1 MQGALRCTR
10 AELSN
15 TNLLVCSTVTQV
27 AVEDLSR
34 ALAPLSARSLERG
47 DERFRLLVDAVED
60 YAIVLLD
67 PAGNVVTWN
76 VGAERIKGFRE
87 SEIVGR
93 HCSIFYPEAVR
104 RAGKCEY
111 ELGTA
116 ARQGRFEDEGWRVRA
131 DGTLF
136 WANVVITALRDAQGK
151 HIGFAQVTRD
161 LTERRRAEEAL
172 RQSEERFRL
181 LVDNVTDHAIFMLDA
196 SGKVVTWNSGAERIK
211 GYRASE
217 IIGKHVSR
225 FFPDEDVEA
234 AQKMLDSALRAGRI
248 EDEGYRV
255 RKDGA
260 RFWASIVVTALRDSN
275 GRVMGYAVVTRDL
288 THRRMAENE
297 RILLAQAQEA
307 NRVKDEFLATVSHEL
322 RTPLNAILGWANI
335 LTGERVWDVATL
347 TKGLAVIRRNAQI
360 QAKII
365 EDILDVSRI
374 ITGKLRIETQILN
387 LADVVRDAIE
397 VVRPSFEQKGVELI
411 VQRCDDTELVGDAG
425 RLQQVV
431 WNLLSNAVKFT
442 DPGGKVTII
451 LERQDSRARV
461 SVEDTGRGL
470 SKEFLPHVFE
480 PFRQADGSSSR
491 KFGGIGLGLS
501 IVRHL
506 VELHGGQVSAES
518 EGEGRGAK
526 FVVELP
532 IRSPTSVAPTARSG
546 VQTRGHEERDELDD
560 VSILVVDDNADARE
574 LLAEFLCAKSLVV
587 HTAGSVQEA
596 LELLQKLRPEL
607 LVSDIGM
614 PGEDGYELIRRVRAL
629 PIDEGGGTL
638 AIALTAFARREDR
651 LRALRVGYDRHL
663 AKPIDPAE
671 LLSTIAELLGP
682 RRLRPTDR

>member
-1 MQGALRCTR
+1 MD
-10 AELSN
+10 S
-15 TNLLVCSTVTQV
+15 
-27 AVEDLSR
+27 
-34 ALAPLSARSLERG
+34 
-47 DERFRLLVDAVED
+47 VED

-76 VGAERIKGFRE
+76 VGAERIKGYSE
-87 SEIVGR
+87 SDIVGR
-93 HCSIFYPEAVR
+93 HCSLFYPEAVR

-116 ARQGRFEDEGWRVRA
+116 ARQGRFEDEGWRVRS
-131 DGTLF
+131 DGTPF
-136 WANVVITALRDAQGK
+136 WANVVITALRDSQGK

-161 LTERRRAEEAL
+161 LSERRRGEEAL

-181 LVDNVTDHAIFMLDA
+181 LVDNVTDHAIYMLDA
-196 SGKVVTWNSGAERIK
+196 SGKVMTWNSGAERIK
-211 GYRASE
+211 GYRAAE
-217 IIGKHVSR
+217 IVGKHVSR
-225 FFPDEDVEA
+225 FFPDEDA
-234 AQKMLDSALRAGRI
+234 AAAERMLESALRAGRI
-248 EDEGYRV
+248 EDEGYRI

-260 RFWASIVVTALRDSN
+260 RFWANVVVTALRDPS
-275 GRVMGYAVVTRDL
+275 GRVIGFAVVTRDL
-288 THRRMAENE
+288 THRRMAEDE

-397 VVRPSFEQKGVELI
+397 VVRPSFEQKGVDLLVE
-411 VQRCDDTELVGDAG
+411 RCDDSVELVGDAG

-442 DPGGKVTII
+442 EEGGKVTIA
-451 LERQDSRARV
+451 LLRQSTRAVVRV
-461 SVEDTGRGL
+461 HDTGRGL

-506 VELHGGQVSAES
+506 VELHGGRVVAES
-518 EGEGRGAK
+518 EGEGHGAT

-532 IRSPTSVAPTARSG
+532 IRTPTSLTPAIRSG
-546 VQTRGHEERDELDD
+546 VATRGSADRDVLED
-560 VSILVVDDNADARE
+560 VSVLVVDDNADARE
-574 LLAEFLCAKSLVV
+574 LLSEFLGMRLMRV
-587 HTAGSVQEA
+587 HTAGSAQEA
-596 LELLQKLRPEL
+596 FELVQMLRPEL
-607 LVSDIGM
+607 VVSDIGM
-614 PGEDGYELIRRVRAL
+614 PGEDGYELIRRVRGL
-629 PIDEGGGTL
+629 PHDAGGGTP

-651 LRALRVGYDRHL
+651 LRALRAGYDRHL

-671 LLSTIAELLGP
+671 LIATMADLLGP
-682 RRLRPTDR
+682 RSLRPSDR

>member
-1 MQGALRCTR
+1 LA
-10 AELSN
+10 AE
-15 TNLLVCSTVTQV
+15 
-27 AVEDLSR
+27 ELSR
-34 ALAPLSARSLERG
+34 AVAPHSTRSLDRG
-47 DERFRLLVDAVED
+47 DERFRLLVDSVED

-76 VGAERIKGFRE
+76 VGAERIKGYRE
-87 SEIVGR
+87 ADIVGR
-93 HCSIFYPEAVR
+93 HCSLFYPEPVR

-116 ARQGRFEDEGWRVRA
+116 ARQGRFEDEGWRVRS

-136 WANVVITALRDAQGK
+136 WANVVITALRDSQGK

-161 LTERRRAEEAL
+161 LSERRRAEEAL

-181 LVDNVTDHAIFMLDA
+181 LVDNVTDHAIYMLDA

-211 GYRASE
+211 GYRAAE
-217 IIGKHVSR
+217 IVGKHVSR
-225 FFPDEDVEA
+225 FFPNEDEDA
-234 AQKMLDSALRAGRI
+234 ARKMLENALRAGRI

-255 RKDGA
+255 RKDGS
-260 RFWASIVVTALRDSN
+260 RFWASVVVTALRDPN
-275 GRVMGYAVVTRDL
+275 ARVIGFAVVTRDL
-288 THRRMAENE
+288 THRRMAEDE

-335 LTGERVWDVATL
+335 LTGERVWDVGTL

-374 ITGKLRIETQILN
+374 ITGKLKIETQIVN

-397 VVRPSFEQKGVELI
+397 VVRPSFEQKGVDLLVE
-411 VQRCDDTELVGDAG
+411 RCDDTVELLGDAG

-442 DPGGKVTII
+442 DPGGKVLIC
-451 LERQDSRARV
+451 LQREAGRALVRV
-461 SVEDTGRGL
+461 KDTGRGL

-480 PFRQADGSSSR
+480 PFRQADGTSSR

-506 VELHGGQVSAES
+506 VELHGGQVVAES
-518 EGEGRGAK
+518 EGEGRGSTG
-526 FVVELP
+526 
-532 IRSPTSVAPTARSG
+532 RARSACG
-546 VQTRGHEERDELDD
+546 WG
-560 VSILVVDDNADARE
+560 A
-574 LLAEFLCAKSLVV
+574 
-587 HTAGSVQEA
+587 
-596 LELLQKLRPEL
+596 
-607 LVSDIGM
+607 
-614 PGEDGYELIRRVRAL
+614 
-629 PIDEGGGTL
+629 
-638 AIALTAFARREDR
+638 
-651 LRALRVGYDRHL
+651 
-663 AKPIDPAE
+663 
-671 LLSTIAELLGP
+671 P
-682 RRLRPTDR
+682 R